1 MSTTQPL
8 QTAAQKALARTDE
21 PTSLP
26 PPRPGWTHAQLV
38 AQLRKTGLA
47 DHYIVGRAEAEGFD
61 PGSLDFAITMACL
74 GESAMTLAL
83 GLQVPISVVVNAL
96 SEIWDEVCRSGNP
109 RALVQAARQATLQH
123 LKDLGATPEELEMFG
138 QFL

>member
-1 MSTTQPL
+1 MSTTLGGQPL
-8 QTAAQKALARTDE
+8 QTAAEKALAR
-21 PTSLP
+21 PTEVTG
-26 PPRPGWTHAQLV
+26 PGWAHSQLV

-47 DHYIVGRAEAEGFD
+47 DHYIVGRAEAESQD
-61 PGSLDFAITMACL
+61 PGSFDQAITMACL

-96 SEIWDEVCRSGNP
+96 SEIWDDVCRSRNP
-109 RALVQAARQATLQH
+109 RALVQAAREATFRH
-123 LKDLGATPEELEMFG
+123 LKDLGATPEELEMFR

>member
-21 PTSLP
+21 PTSP
-26 PPRPGWTHAQLV
+26 PTGSGWTHAQLV

-61 PGSLDFAITMACL
+61 PESLDFAITMACL

-83 GLQVPISVVVNAL
+83 GLQVPISIVVNAL
-96 SEIWDEVCRSGNP
+96 SEIWDDVCRSRNP
-109 RALVQAARQATLQH
+109 RALVQAAREATVRH
-123 LKDLGATPEELEMFG
+123 LGSLGATPEELEMFR

>member
-21 PTSLP
+21 PTSP
-26 PPRPGWTHAQLV
+26 PTGPGWTHAQLV

-47 DHYIVGRAEAEGFD
+47 DHYIVGRAEAEDQPSGSFD
-61 PGSLDFAITMACL
+61 QALTMACL

-83 GLQVPISVVVNAL
+83 GLQVPISIVVNAL
-96 SEIWDEVCRSGNP
+96 SEIWDDVCRSRNP
-109 RALVQAARQATLQH
+109 RALVQAARQSTLRH
-123 LKDLGATPEELEMFG
+123 LRDLGATPEEIEMFR
-138 QFL
+138 QLL